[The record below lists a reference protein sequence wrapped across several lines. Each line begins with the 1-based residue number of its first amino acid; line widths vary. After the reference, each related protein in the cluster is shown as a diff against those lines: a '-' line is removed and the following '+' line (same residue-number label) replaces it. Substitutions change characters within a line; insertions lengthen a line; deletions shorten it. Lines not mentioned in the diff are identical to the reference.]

1 MLLTSLPFDYAVL
14 LDSTDRVRTKRRRST
29 GVRVRRTPSSRDGS

>member
-14 LDSTDRVRTKRRRST
+14 LDTKDRVRTKRPRTSEA
-29 GVRVRRTPSSRDGS
+29 RVRRTPSGRGES

>member
-14 LDSTDRVRTKRRRST
+14 LDTTDRLRTKRPRVA
-29 GVRVRRTPSSRDGS
+29 GVRVRRAPSNRAES

>member
-14 LDSTDRVRTKRRRST
+14 LDSSDRVRTKRPRT
-29 GVRVRRTPSSRDGS
+29 AGVRVRRAPSSRDGR

>member
-14 LDSTDRVRTKRRRST
+14 LDSSDRVRTKRPRAA
-29 GVRVRRTPSSRDGS
+29 GVRVRRTPTGRDER